1 MVKFT
6 TQFRKDYKLAIK
18 RGLKIELLEQIV
30 ALLAAGQSLP
40 EKNKD
45 HALTGNWVGHRECHI
60 LPAWFLVYRVED
72 DVLVLTL
79 TLVIC
84 LESNRYEKAVVAL
97 SLRRL
102 FEYLTPYAT
111 TATSP
116 ASHQTTF
123 EKYEL
128 AYQYMRFWRTFLYQ
142 HVCRCTHNVEHDSD
156 IFYDVS
162 VCYRQ
167 WYWRCGAFYGFLITR
182 PAQRNESIHY
192 VPQDRSKTA
201 RKKERACGRFR
212 SSEPPTSPC
221 YSNKKAT
228 SFSAD
233 GFGPSGESRTHGL
246 LNPIQARYQ
255 TALHPVNR
263 AVSNQLDYYN

>member
-1 MVKFT
+1 M
-6 TQFRKDYKLAIK
+6 
-18 RGLKIELLEQIV
+18 
-30 ALLAAGQSLP
+30 
-40 EKNKD
+40 
-45 HALTGNWVGHRECHI
+45 
-60 LPAWFLVYRVED
+60 
-72 DVLVLTL
+72 
-79 TLVIC
+79 IC

-212 SSEPPTSPC
+212 SSEPPTNPR

-228 SFSAD
+228 SLLAD
-233 GFGPSGESRTHGL
+233 GFWSEWRESNSRPLEPHSSALPNCATPGRLARCSHRRRCL
-246 LNPIQARYQ
+246 L
-255 TALHPVNR
+255 
-263 AVSNQLDYYN
+263 

>member
-1 MVKFT
+1 M
-6 TQFRKDYKLAIK
+6 
-18 RGLKIELLEQIV
+18 
-30 ALLAAGQSLP
+30 
-40 EKNKD
+40 
-45 HALTGNWVGHRECHI
+45 
-60 LPAWFLVYRVED
+60 
-72 DVLVLTL
+72 
-79 TLVIC
+79 
-84 LESNRYEKAVVAL
+84 

-212 SSEPPTSPC
+212 SSEPPANPC

-233 GFGPSGESRTHGL
+233 GFWSEWRESNSRPLEPHSSALPNCATPGRLARCSHRRRCL
-246 LNPIQARYQ
+246 L
-255 TALHPVNR
+255 
-263 AVSNQLDYYN
+263 

>member
-1 MVKFT
+1 MESNRQNAPLLQVQGLTVSFSRYAKG
-6 TQFRKDYKLAIK
+6 FRRVTLPGVRDLSFSLDE
-18 RGLKIELLEQIV
+18 GELV
-30 ALLAAGQSLP
+30 AVVGASGSGKSLLA
-40 EKNKD
+40 
-45 HALTGNWVGHRECHI
+45 HRLLGI
-60 LPAWFLVYRVED
+60 LPHNAQAVSYTHLDVYKRQVQG
-72 DVLVLTL
+72 LI
-79 TLVIC
+79 VIC

-167 WYWRCGAFYGFLITR
+167 WYWRCGAFYGFLIAR

-192 VPQDRSKTA
+192 VPQDKMCIRDSCRRWCA
-201 RKKERACGRFR
+201 F
-212 SSEPPTSPC
+212 
-221 YSNKKAT
+221 
-228 SFSAD
+228 
-233 GFGPSGESRTHGL
+233 
-246 LNPIQARYQ
+246 
-255 TALHPVNR
+255 
-263 AVSNQLDYYN
+263 

>member
-1 MVKFT
+1 M
-6 TQFRKDYKLAIK
+6 
-18 RGLKIELLEQIV
+18 
-30 ALLAAGQSLP
+30 
-40 EKNKD
+40 
-45 HALTGNWVGHRECHI
+45 
-60 LPAWFLVYRVED
+60 
-72 DVLVLTL
+72 
-79 TLVIC
+79 
-84 LESNRYEKAVVAL
+84 

-128 AYQYMRFWRTFLYQ
+128 AYQCMRFWRTFLYQ

-167 WYWRCGAFYGFLITR
+167 WYWRCGAFYGILITR

-192 VPQDRSKTA
+192 VPRTGAKRPGKKKGLVGGSEVRNRPQTRVTA
-201 RKKERACGRFR
+201 TKK
-212 SSEPPTSPC
+212 PP
-221 YSNKKAT
+221 A
-228 SFSAD
+228 FQLMA
-233 GFGPSGESRTHGL
+233 FGPSGESRTHGL

-255 TALHPVNR
+255 TALHPDVWPG
-263 AVSNQLDYYN
+263 VLTGDVVYYSPCNLFCQRRIFSFLLFTKVFQIFYS